1 MGRGFIK
8 RCGFVDVVFVG
19 DPRLRSG
26 LWVVGCRRDVRGF
39 WNWRRSLSSLG
50 DGLSVSVATRPHCP
64 RTDRL
69 YCFGRIPDYFYN

>member
-26 LWVVGCRRDVRGF
+26 LWVVACRRDLRGF
-39 WNWRRSLSSLG
+39 
-50 DGLSVSVATRPHCP
+50 
-64 RTDRL
+64 
-69 YCFGRIPDYFYN
+69 